1 MTGLTRGGAVSE
13 EWIRTKWRTLY
24 NIVLTSDS
32 PKSIWRVD
40 PVEPIGELGKSCT
53 KLGILECSHSK
64 STTLSNF
71 VSLTNEPKST
81 PIDIW
86 APEGPE
92 TGSSPELA
100 DLLENDG
107 HLRVNYDQVDYAD
120 QLCPHI
126 RITKINTKP
135 VTVAESALFALWL
148 KVSVK
153 TCCFRAELLL
163 FYARWHTP
171 YLPRLFMEP
180 CSPQR
185 G

>member
-40 PVEPIGELGKSCT
+40 PVEPIGKLGKSCT
-53 KLGILECSHSK
+53 KLGISECSHSK

-71 VSLTNEPKST
+71 VSLTQVPKST

-86 APEGPE
+86 RVSRENRSPVRTRTRNCLIPVKHRFLVESSTLNNMSIVPLPENYLLPSYELSKFCDLAAPPRPALLLNWI
-92 TGSSPELA
+92 SSE
-100 DLLENDG
+100 
-107 HLRVNYDQVDYAD
+107 
-120 QLCPHI
+120 
-126 RITKINTKP
+126 RITLEIWT
-135 VTVAESALFALWL
+135 FA
-148 KVSVK
+148 S
-153 TCCFRAELLL
+153 
-163 FYARWHTP
+163 
-171 YLPRLFMEP
+171 
-180 CSPQR
+180 